1 MWRMTL
7 RRWNNTLGVRDVLA
21 EGTPVRRSAAD
32 DIKMVE
38 GWGYTQSE
46 ALEMVTRRAV
56 FEARRVA
63 EEART
68 AHACDQTTA
77 DA

>member
-1 MWRMTL
+1 MT
-7 RRWNNTLGVRDVLA
+7 
-21 EGTPVRRSAAD
+21 RSASD

-38 GWGYTQSE
+38 SWGYTRGE

-63 EEART
+63 EQART
-68 AHACDQTTA
+68 APDRLAVERHLAYLDELRGICMAATRRRHPVG
-77 DA
+77 